1 MTRYSQEKKNKTKQ
15 MEARALE
22 GGSLMCTPKV
32 LQLINLG
39 ASVRQASVAGHSE
52 QAVRVGADAV
62 GL

>member
-1 MTRYSQEKKNKTKQ
+1 